1 MSIIQDLLAFAA
13 ETGASDVHIKSD
25 QKAFFR
31 INSLLQPASDEPLSA
46 EVVRAIVQE
55 IVPDHAVRKLAETH
69 EADFSIHLRGI
80 GRFRVNVFYGQGAPA
95 IVFRL
100 VKGNIPTFES
110 LRLPEK
116 LEPLVDTPRGVV
128 IMTGAT
134 GSGKSSTLAALIGSI
149 NRKYERRI
157 ITIEDPI
164 EYTFEDDRSV
174 ITQREVGLD
183 TLGFA
188 PALRQVLRQ
197 DPDIIL
203 IGEIRD
209 AETLRIALLASET
222 GHLVF
227 TTLHASSASLA
238 IPRLLDEFPPNER
251 DQARQ
256 ALAGNLQAILCQRLI
271 PDCDGQMIPAVE
283 ILINTPT
290 VRKILLRDQL
300 DLLGAAIETGAE
312 DGMQTFDQ
320 AIYQLIKEGKVCEA
334 DGMEYASNPD
344 KLRMNLQGIFLDDSN
359 RILSGL

>member
-1 MSIIQDLLAFAA
+1 MSIIQDLLALAV
-13 ETGASDVHIKSD
+13 ETGASDVHIKSE

-31 INSLLQPASDEPLSA
+31 INSLLQPATDDPLSTA
-46 EVVRAIVQE
+46 VVREIVQE
-55 IVPDHAVRKLAETH
+55 IVPEHATRKLAETH
-69 EADFSIHLRGI
+69 EADFSLFLPNI
-80 GRFRVNVFYGQGAPA
+80 GRFRVNVFYGKGAPA

-100 VKGNIPTFES
+100 VKARIPTIEG
-110 LRLPEK
+110 LRLPDK
-116 LEPLVDTPRGVV
+116 LNTLVDAPRGII
-128 IMTGAT
+128 IMSGAT

-157 ITIEDPI
+157 ITVEDPI

-183 TLGFA
+183 TLGFGA
-188 PALRQVLRQ
+188 ALRQVLRQ

-209 AETLRIALLASET
+209 AETLRIALLAAET

-227 TTLHASSASLA
+227 TTLHASSAALA
-238 IPRLLDEFPPNER
+238 IPRLLDEFPKSER

-271 PDCDGQMIPAVE
+271 PDVDGVVIPAVE

-300 DLLGAAIETGAE
+300 DLLSAAIETGAE

-320 AIYQLIKEGKVCEA
+320 AVYQLIKEGKVSEA